1 MLEAARGGIR
11 VSTPDYDGFLGY
23 ITTVK
28 DQFLKKLEH
37 EKSMVFIITH
47 HDADGI
53 SAGSVMASALQRQQI
68 PFQARV
74 VKQISSK
81 YIGDIIERPRAEMSG
96 NETPDQDNERPEKFF
111 VFTDFGSG
119 QLDFLARNID
129 RSRVLILDHHEIEA
143 VKDEALLSGM
153 LHVNPWLFGINGSEE
168 ISGAGVAYLF
178 AKAINPDNKDLAPLA
193 ITGALGD
200 MQDKGDKTSLAG
212 LNRVIVED
220 AKNMGLISETLDL
233 KVFGRYSRPI
243 HLALSFTMD
252 PFLPGLSGDETACAN
267 FVQRLQIPVKQPGT
281 EKSRTI
287 ADMTADEKSRFVS
300 ALIEWSM
307 QHGLS
312 AATIKG
318 LVGNIY
324 VLENEDPSTNLKDL
338 REFASMLN
346 SCGRQGFGGIGIAIA
361 MGDRKEI
368 FAEGQHV
375 IGEYRKKI
383 ANYMDWIHMTNA
395 IKKRDNLQ
403 VLEGAAYIDDAMIGT
418 LVSMLLNSRAI
429 GTDSP
434 VVGWTEIKD
443 DPDAVKIS
451 ARAVQSLVDR
461 GLNLGTAIR
470 DTLKELDIDSPGG
483 GHAPAA
489 GVEIPKAKLD
499 KFLRALGKRTAMQLQ
514 SSGSNPQAPKKT
526 QSWI

>member
-1 MLEAARGGIR
+1 MLEWLEVIYM
-11 VSTPDYDGFLGY
+11 STPDYDGFLEY
-23 ITTVK
+23 TATVK
-28 DQFLKKLEH
+28 DQFLNKLEH
-37 EKSMVFIITH
+37 EKTIVFIITH

-53 SAGSVMASALQRQQI
+53 SAGSIMACAMRRQQI

-81 YIGDIIERPRAEMSG
+81 YIGDIVEPSRGEKTEEGSTG
-96 NETPDQDNERPEKFF
+96 DLSDTNEKFF

-119 QLDFLARNID
+119 QLDFLAKNVD
-129 RSRVLILDHHEIEA
+129 RSRVLILDHHEIEE
-143 VKDEALLSGM
+143 VKDKTVLSEM
-153 LHVNPWLFGINGSEE
+153 LHVNPWLFGINGSME

-178 AKAINPDNKDLAPLA
+178 AKAINHSNKDLAPLA
-193 ITGALGD
+193 IMGALGD
-200 MQDKGDKTSLAG
+200 MQDKGDNTSLTG
-212 LNRVIVED
+212 MNRVIVDD
-220 AKNMGLISETLDL
+220 AKNMGLISESLDL

-267 FVQRLQIPVKQPGT
+267 FVQRLQIPVKQPDS

-287 ADMTADEKSRFVS
+287 ADMTPDEKSYFIS

-307 QHGLS
+307 QHGMS

-324 VLENEDPSTNLKDL
+324 ILEHEDPSTNLKDL

-346 SCGRQGFGGIGIAIA
+346 SCGRQGYGGIGIAIA
-361 MGDRKEI
+361 MGDREDI

-383 ANYMDWIHMTNA
+383 SNYMDWIQTTSA

-403 VLEGAAYIDDAMIGT
+403 ILEGAGYIDDAMIGT
-418 LVSMLLNSRAI
+418 IVSMLLNSRYV
-429 GTDSP
+429 GVNSP
-434 VVGWTEIKD
+434 VVGWALVKD
-443 DPDAVKIS
+443 DPEAVKVS
-451 ARAVQSLVDR
+451 ARAVQSLVDK
-461 GLNLGTAIR
+461 GLNLGMAIR
-470 DTLKELDIDSPGG
+470 DTLKELNIDSPGG

-499 KFLRALGKRTAMQLQ
+499 KFLRALGKRTTMQLQ
-514 SSGSNPQAPKKT
+514 SSGSNSQAPKKT

>member
-1 MLEAARGGIR
+1 M
-11 VSTPDYDGFLGY
+11 STPDYDGFLEY
-23 ITTVK
+23 TATVK

-37 EKSMVFIITH
+37 EKTIVFIITH

-53 SAGSVMASALQRQQI
+53 SAGSIMTSALKRQQI

-81 YIGDIIERPRAEMSG
+81 YIGDITGTFRGETAENCLTG
-96 NETPDQDNERPEKFF
+96 PDSECPDKFF

-119 QLDFLARNID
+119 QLDFLAKSVD
-129 RSRVLILDHHEIEA
+129 RSRVLILDHHEIEE
-143 VKDEALLSGM
+143 VKDETVLSGM
-153 LHVNPWLFGINGSEE
+153 LHVNPWLFGINGSME

-178 AKAINPDNKDLAPLA
+178 AKAMNPDNKDLAPLA
-193 ITGALGD
+193 IMGALGD
-200 MQDKGDKTSLAG
+200 MQDKGDKTSLTG
-212 LNRVIVED
+212 LNRVVVED
-220 AKNMGLISETLDL
+220 AKNMGLISESLDL

-267 FVQRLQIPVKQPGT
+267 FVQRLQIPVKHPGT

-287 ADMTADEKSRFVS
+287 ADMTPDEKSKFVS

-307 QHGLS
+307 QHGMA

-346 SCGRQGFGGIGIAIA
+346 SCGRQGYGGIGIAIA
-361 MGDRKEI
+361 MGDRGEI

-383 ANYMDWIHMTNA
+383 SNYMDWIHTTNA

-418 LVSMLLNSRAI
+418 LVSMLLNSRSV

-434 VVGWTEIKD
+434 VVGWAFIKD

-470 DTLKELDIDSPGG
+470 DVLKELNIDSPGG

-499 KFLRALGKRTAMQLQ
+499 KFLRALGKRTVTQLQ
-514 SSGSNPQAPKKT
+514 ASGSSTQAPKKT